1 MLHCIAVDLAL
12 VLRHATHA
20 VIFRVI
26 SGSFLSPKASRKA
39 AAADGGGI
47 FEISIA
53 VRNFHI

>member
-1 MLHCIAVDLAL
+1 MDLAL